1 MELLLQIELTTSRMI
16 RRRSALSFVG
26 SLKIV
31 LSAMLLLAFTQGCST
46 NLKPI
51 QDFANL
57 SVESA
62 QYTTLV
68 DDYLDFPERQKRY
81 QPPSRHAHLDAMAQD
96 RATQKTSLL
105 LRQSII
111 ETYMQSLGRLAADEV
126 VDNTQEL
133 AQLSAALESQTSTT
147 PKEAEAF
154 KKIAGVVTTV
164 AVKRWRQ
171 GQLQTLI
178 EQANSPI
185 QQVLESLHHIVSDGF
200 GGDLQTEEAA
210 IQNYYMTLTMESQD
224 PAGKAALAEWKDLR
238 MSQVHE
244 RSEAV
249 NTYGKVLDQIADGHQ
264 RLFDQRQNLTKK
276 EVLQQVEKSVKDLRS
291 LLETIKKL

>member
-1 MELLLQIELTTSRMI
+1 MTGYTSLSRL
-16 RRRSALSFVG
+16 RSIT
-26 SLKIV
+26 IV
-31 LSAMLLLAFTQGCST
+31 FSTIVLLAFTQGCTT
-46 NLKPI
+46 NLKAI
-51 QDFANL
+51 QDFASL
-57 SVESA
+57 SAESA

-68 DDYLDFPERQKRY
+68 DDYLDFPQRQKRY

-96 RATQKTSLL
+96 RASQKTSLL

-111 ETYMQSLGRLAADEV
+111 ETYMKSLGRLAADEV
-126 VDNTQEL
+126 VDNTEEL
-133 AQLSAALESQTSTT
+133 AQLSAALESQAPTT

-154 KKIAGVVTTV
+154 KKIAGIVTSV

-171 GQLQTLI
+171 DQLQNLI
-178 EQANSPI
+178 EQANTPI

-200 GGDLQTEEAA
+200 GGDFQTEEAA

-249 NTYGKVLDQIADGHQ
+249 QIYGKVLDQISDGHQ

-276 EVLQQVEKSVKDLRS
+276 EVLQEVGKSVKDLRS

>member
-1 MELLLQIELTTSRMI
+1 MI
-16 RRRSALSFVG
+16 TRRSALSFLG

-68 DDYLDFPERQKRY
+68 DDYLDFPQRQKRY
-81 QPPSRHAHLDAMAQD
+81 QPPSRHANLDAMAQD

-133 AQLSAALESQTSTT
+133 AQLSAALESQTPTT

-238 MSQVHE
+238 MSQLHE

-249 NTYGKVLDQIADGHQ
+249 NTYGKVLDQIAEGHQ
-264 RLFDQRQNLTKK
+264 QLFDQRQNLTKK
-276 EVLQQVEKSVKDLRS
+276 EVLQQVEQSVKNLRS
-291 LLETIKKL
+291 LVETIKKL

>member
-1 MELLLQIELTTSRMI
+1 MTGYTSLSRL
-16 RRRSALSFVG
+16 RSIT
-26 SLKIV
+26 IV
-31 LSAMLLLAFTQGCST
+31 FSTMVLLAFTQGCTT
-46 NLKPI
+46 NLKAI
-51 QDFANL
+51 QDFASL
-57 SVESA
+57 SAESA

-68 DDYLDFPERQKRY
+68 DDYLGFPQRQKRY
-81 QPPSRHAHLDAMAQD
+81 QPPSRHAHLDAIAQD

-111 ETYMQSLGRLAADEV
+111 ETYMKSLGRLAADEV
-126 VDNTQEL
+126 VDNTEEL
-133 AQLSAALESQTSTT
+133 AQLSAALESQGPTT

-154 KKIAGVVTTV
+154 KKIAGIVTTV

-171 GQLQTLI
+171 DQLQSLI
-178 EQANSPI
+178 EQANTPI
-185 QQVLESLHHIVSDGF
+185 QEVLESLHHIVSDGF
-200 GGDLQTEEAA
+200 GGDFQTEEAA

-249 NTYGKVLDQIADGHQ
+249 QIYGKVLDQISDGHQ

-276 EVLQQVEKSVKDLRS
+276 EVLQQVGKSVKDLRS

>member
-1 MELLLQIELTTSRMI
+1 MTGYTSLSRL
-16 RRRSALSFVG
+16 RSIT
-26 SLKIV
+26 IV
-31 LSAMLLLAFTQGCST
+31 FSTIVLLAFTQGCTT
-46 NLKPI
+46 NLKAI
-51 QDFANL
+51 QDFASL
-57 SVESA
+57 SAESA

-68 DDYLDFPERQKRY
+68 DDYLDFPQRQKRY

-96 RATQKTSLL
+96 RASQKTSLL

-111 ETYMQSLGRLAADEV
+111 ETYMKSLGRLAADEV
-126 VDNTQEL
+126 VDNTEEL
-133 AQLSAALESQTSTT
+133 AQLSAALESQAPTT

-154 KKIAGVVTTV
+154 KKIAGIVTTV

-171 GQLQTLI
+171 DQLQNLI
-178 EQANSPI
+178 EQANTPI
-185 QQVLESLHHIVSDGF
+185 QQVLKSLHHIVSDGF
-200 GGDLQTEEAA
+200 GGDFQTEEAA

-249 NTYGKVLDQIADGHQ
+249 QIYGKVLDQISDGHQ

-276 EVLQQVEKSVKDLRS
+276 EVLQEVGKSVKDLRS

>member
-1 MELLLQIELTTSRMI
+1 MTGYTSLSRL
-16 RRRSALSFVG
+16 RSIT
-26 SLKIV
+26 IV
-31 LSAMLLLAFTQGCST
+31 FSTIVLLAFTQGCTT
-46 NLKPI
+46 NLKAI
-51 QDFANL
+51 QDFASL
-57 SVESA
+57 SAESA

-68 DDYLDFPERQKRY
+68 DDYLDFPQRQKRY

-96 RATQKTSLL
+96 RASQKTSLL

-111 ETYMQSLGRLAADEV
+111 ETYMKSLGRLAADEV
-126 VDNTQEL
+126 VDNTEEL
-133 AQLSAALESQTSTT
+133 AQLSAALESQAPTT

-154 KKIAGVVTTV
+154 KKIAGIVTTV

-171 GQLQTLI
+171 DQLQNLI
-178 EQANSPI
+178 EQANTPI

-200 GGDLQTEEAA
+200 GGDFQTEEAA

-249 NTYGKVLDQIADGHQ
+249 QIYGKVLDQISDGHQ

-276 EVLQQVEKSVKDLRS
+276 EVLQEVGKSVKDLRS

>member
-1 MELLLQIELTTSRMI
+1 MTGYTS
-16 RRRSALSFVG
+16 LSRLRFIT
-26 SLKIV
+26 IV
-31 LSAMLLLAFTQGCST
+31 LSLMVLLAFTQGCTT
-46 NLKPI
+46 NLKAI

-57 SVESA
+57 SAESA

-68 DDYLDFPERQKRY
+68 DDYLDFPQRQKRY

-111 ETYMQSLGRLAADEV
+111 ETYMKSLGRLAADEV
-126 VDNTQEL
+126 VDNTEEL
-133 AQLSAALESQTSTT
+133 AQLSAALESQAPTT

-154 KKIAGVVTTV
+154 KKIAGIVTTV

-171 GQLQTLI
+171 DQLQNLI
-178 EQANSPI
+178 EQANTPI
-185 QQVLESLHHIVSDGF
+185 QLVLESLHRIVSDGF
-200 GGDLQTEEAA
+200 GGDFQTEEAA
-210 IQNYYMTLTMESQD
+210 IQNYYMTLIMESQD

-249 NTYGKVLDQIADGHQ
+249 QIYGKVLDEISDGHH

-276 EVLQQVEKSVKDLRS
+276 EVLQQVGKSVKDLRT

>member
-1 MELLLQIELTTSRMI
+1 MKSYPSLPVL
-16 RRRSALSFVG
+16 RSIT
-26 SLKIV
+26 IV
-31 LSAMLLLAFTQGCST
+31 FNAIVLLAFTQGCTT

-57 SVESA
+57 SAESA

-68 DDYLDFPERQKRY
+68 DEYLDFPQRQKRY
-81 QPPSRHAHLDAMAQD
+81 QPPSRHAKLDAMAQD
-96 RATQKTSLL
+96 RATQKTALL
-105 LRQSII
+105 LRQSLI
-111 ETYMQSLGRLAADEV
+111 ETYMKSLGRLAADEV
-126 VDNTQEL
+126 VDNTEEL
-133 AQLSAALESQTSTT
+133 AQLSTALESQTPTT

-154 KKIAGVVTTV
+154 KKIAGIVTTV

-171 GQLQTLI
+171 DQLQNLI
-178 EQANSPI
+178 EQANAPI
-185 QQVLESLHHIVSDGF
+185 QQLLESLHRIVSDGF

-238 MSQVHE
+238 MSQVHK

-249 NTYGKVLDQIADGHQ
+249 RIYGTVLDRISEGHQ
-264 RLFDQRQNLTKK
+264 RLFDHRQNLTKK
-276 EVLQQVEKSVKDLRS
+276 EVLHQVGNSVKDLRS
-291 LLETIKKL
+291 LLKTFKKL

>member
-1 MELLLQIELTTSRMI
+1 MMTGYLSVSLFRSITIALNAMI
-16 RRRSALSFVG
+16 
-26 SLKIV
+26 
-31 LSAMLLLAFTQGCST
+31 LLAFTQGCTT
-46 NLKPI
+46 NLKAI
-51 QDFANL
+51 QDFASL
-57 SVESA
+57 SAESA
-62 QYTTLV
+62 QYTNLV
-68 DDYLDFPERQKRY
+68 DAYLDFPQRQKRY

-111 ETYMQSLGRLAADEV
+111 ETYMKSLGRLAADEV

-133 AQLSAALESQTSTT
+133 AQLSAALESQTPTT

-154 KKIAGVVTTV
+154 KKIAGIVTTV

-171 GQLQTLI
+171 DQLQNLI
-178 EQANSPI
+178 EQANTPI

-249 NTYGKVLDQIADGHQ
+249 QIYGKVLDHIADGHQ

>member
-1 MELLLQIELTTSRMI
+1 MI
-16 RRRSALSFVG
+16 TRHAALSFLG

-31 LSAMLLLAFTQGCST
+31 LSAMVLVAFTQGCST

-68 DDYLDFPERQKRY
+68 DDYLEFPNRQKRY
-81 QPPSRHAHLDAMAQD
+81 QPSSRHANLDAMAKD
-96 RATQKTSLL
+96 RATQKSALL

-111 ETYMQSLGRLAADEV
+111 ETYMEALGRLAADEV
-126 VDNTQEL
+126 VDNTEEL
-133 AQLSAALESQTSTT
+133 ANLSAALEAHAATNPQ
-147 PKEAEAF
+147 EAKAF
-154 KKIAGVVTTV
+154 KKIAGMVTTV
-164 AVKRWRQ
+164 VVKRWRQ
-171 GQLQTLI
+171 HQLRELI
-178 EQANSPI
+178 EQSNPPI
-185 QQVLESLHHIVSDGF
+185 QQILRTLHRIVSDGF
-200 GGDLQTEEAA
+200 GGDLQTEETA

-224 PAGKAALAEWKDLR
+224 PAGKAALAEWKDFRL
-238 MSQVHE
+238 SQVHE

-249 NTYGKVLDQIADGHQ
+249 QTYGKILDNISSGHQ

-276 EVLQQVEKSVKDLRS
+276 EVLQQVGDSVKDLRS

>member
-1 MELLLQIELTTSRMI
+1 MTGYTSLSRL
-16 RRRSALSFVG
+16 RSIT
-26 SLKIV
+26 IV
-31 LSAMLLLAFTQGCST
+31 FSTIVLLAFTQGCTT
-46 NLKPI
+46 NLKAI

-57 SVESA
+57 SAESA

-68 DDYLDFPERQKRY
+68 DDYLDFPQRQKRY

-96 RATQKTSLL
+96 RASQKTSLL

-111 ETYMQSLGRLAADEV
+111 ETYMKSLGRLAADEV
-126 VDNTQEL
+126 VDNTEEL
-133 AQLSAALESQTSTT
+133 AQLSAALESQAPTT

-154 KKIAGVVTTV
+154 KKIAGIVTSV

-171 GQLQTLI
+171 DQLQNLI
-178 EQANSPI
+178 EQANTPI

-200 GGDLQTEEAA
+200 GGDFQTEEAA

-249 NTYGKVLDQIADGHQ
+249 QIYGKVLDQISDGHQ

-276 EVLQQVEKSVKDLRS
+276 EVLQEVGKSVKDLRS

>member
-1 MELLLQIELTTSRMI
+1 MMTGYTSLSRL
-16 RRRSALSFVG
+16 RSIT
-26 SLKIV
+26 IV
-31 LSAMLLLAFTQGCST
+31 FSTMVLLAFTQGCTT
-46 NLKPI
+46 NLKAI
-51 QDFANL
+51 QDFASL
-57 SVESA
+57 SAESA

-68 DDYLDFPERQKRY
+68 DDYLGFPQRQKRY
-81 QPPSRHAHLDAMAQD
+81 QPPSRHAHLDAIAQD

-111 ETYMQSLGRLAADEV
+111 ETYMKSLGRLAADEV
-126 VDNTQEL
+126 VDNTEEL
-133 AQLSAALESQTSTT
+133 AQLSAALESQGPTT

-154 KKIAGVVTTV
+154 KKIAGIVTTV

-171 GQLQTLI
+171 DQLQSLI
-178 EQANSPI
+178 EQANTPI
-185 QQVLESLHHIVSDGF
+185 QEVLESLHHIVSDGF
-200 GGDLQTEEAA
+200 GGDFQTEEAA

-249 NTYGKVLDQIADGHQ
+249 QIYGKVLDQISDGHQ

-276 EVLQQVEKSVKDLRS
+276 EVLQQVGKSVKDLRS

>member
-1 MELLLQIELTTSRMI
+1 MELLLQIQLTTGRMI
-16 RRRSALSFVG
+16 TRHADLSFLG
-26 SLKIV
+26 SLKII
-31 LSAMLLLAFTQGCST
+31 LSAMVLLAFTQGCTT

-68 DDYLDFPERQKRY
+68 DEYLDFPERQKRY

-105 LRQSII
+105 LRQLII
-111 ETYMQSLGRLAADEV
+111 ETYMKSLGRLAADEV
-126 VDNTQEL
+126 VDNTEEL
-133 AQLSAALESQTSTT
+133 AQLSAALESQAPTT

-154 KKIAGVVTTV
+154 KKIAGIVTTV

-171 GQLQTLI
+171 DQLQNLI
-178 EQANSPI
+178 EQANAPI
-185 QQVLESLHHIVSDGF
+185 QQVLESLHRIVSDGF
-200 GGDLQTEEAA
+200 GGDFQTEEAS

-249 NTYGKVLDQIADGHQ
+249 QIYGKVLDQISDGHQ
-264 RLFDQRQNLTKK
+264 QLFDQRQNLTKK
-276 EVLQQVEKSVKDLRS
+276 EVLQEVGKSVKDLRS

>member
-1 MELLLQIELTTSRMI
+1 MTGYISLSLL
-16 RRRSALSFVG
+16 RSITIIFN
-26 SLKIV
+26 
-31 LSAMLLLAFTQGCST
+31 AMVLLALTQGCT
-46 NLKPI
+46 TKLKAI
-51 QDFANL
+51 QDFASL
-57 SVESA
+57 SAESA

-68 DDYLDFPERQKRY
+68 DDYLDFPQRQKRY

-133 AQLSAALESQTSTT
+133 AQLSAALESQTPTT

-154 KKIAGVVTTV
+154 KKITGIVTTV

-171 GQLQTLI
+171 DQLQNLI
-178 EQANSPI
+178 EQANTPI

-249 NTYGKVLDQIADGHQ
+249 HIYGKVLDHIADGHQ

-276 EVLQQVEKSVKDLRS
+276 EVLQEVGKSVKDLRS

>member
-1 MELLLQIELTTSRMI
+1 MTGYISLSLF
-16 RRRSALSFVG
+16 RSIT
-26 SLKIV
+26 IV
-31 LSAMLLLAFTQGCST
+31 LNAMVLLTFTQGCT
-46 NLKPI
+46 ANLKAI
-51 QDFANL
+51 QDFASL
-57 SVESA
+57 SAESA

-68 DDYLDFPERQKRY
+68 DDYLDFPQRQKRY
-81 QPPSRHAHLDAMAQD
+81 QPPSRHANLDAMAQD
-96 RATQKTSLL
+96 RAAQKTSLL

-111 ETYMQSLGRLAADEV
+111 ETYMKSLGRLAANEV
-126 VDNTQEL
+126 VDNTEEL
-133 AQLSAALESQTSTT
+133 AQLSAALESQTPTT

-154 KKIAGVVTTV
+154 KKIAGIVATV

-171 GQLQTLI
+171 DQLQNLI
-178 EQANSPI
+178 EQANTPI
-185 QQVLESLHHIVSDGF
+185 QQVLETLHRIVSDGF
-200 GGDLQTEEAA
+200 GGDLQTEDAA
-210 IQNYYMTLTMESQD
+210 IQNYYMTLIMESQD

-249 NTYGKVLDQIADGHQ
+249 QIYGKVLDQIADGHQ

-276 EVLQQVEKSVKDLRS
+276 EVLQQVGKSVKDLRS

>member
-1 MELLLQIELTTSRMI
+1 MTGYTSLSRL
-16 RRRSALSFVG
+16 RSIT
-26 SLKIV
+26 IV
-31 LSAMLLLAFTQGCST
+31 FSTIVLLAFTQGCTT
-46 NLKPI
+46 NLKAI
-51 QDFANL
+51 QDFASL
-57 SVESA
+57 SAESA

-68 DDYLDFPERQKRY
+68 DDYLDFPQRQKRY

-111 ETYMQSLGRLAADEV
+111 ETYMKSLGRLAADEV
-126 VDNTQEL
+126 VDNTEEL
-133 AQLSAALESQTSTT
+133 AQLSAALESQAPTT

-154 KKIAGVVTTV
+154 KKIAGIVTTV

-171 GQLQTLI
+171 DQLQNLI
-178 EQANSPI
+178 EQANTPI

-200 GGDLQTEEAA
+200 GGDFQTEEAA

-249 NTYGKVLDQIADGHQ
+249 QIYGKVLDQISDGHQ

-276 EVLQQVEKSVKDLRS
+276 EVLQEVGKSVKDLRS

>member
-1 MELLLQIELTTSRMI
+1 
-16 RRRSALSFVG
+16 
-26 SLKIV
+26 
-31 LSAMLLLAFTQGCST
+31 
-46 NLKPI
+46 
-51 QDFANL
+51 
-57 SVESA
+57 
-62 QYTTLV
+62 
-68 DDYLDFPERQKRY
+68 
-81 QPPSRHAHLDAMAQD
+81 
-96 RATQKTSLL
+96 
-105 LRQSII
+105 
-111 ETYMQSLGRLAADEV
+111 MQSLGRLAADEV

-133 AQLSAALESQTSTT
+133 AQLSAALESQTPTT

-154 KKIAGVVTTV
+154 KKITGIVTTV

-171 GQLQTLI
+171 DQLQNLI
-178 EQANSPI
+178 EQANTPI

-249 NTYGKVLDQIADGHQ
+249 HIYEKVLDHIADGHQ

-276 EVLQQVEKSVKDLRS
+276 EVLQEVGKSVKDLRS